1 MAKAE
6 IIIAEMR
13 NLVSGLDEGLFELRT
28 AKSVLT
34 NYTSMY
40 AVDHTLGPAVQQAID
55 WADEQLPDVRRRLAM
70 AEALE
75 QEPAPGWPAGYVE
88 MADDTA
94 ISTVPPDEAKQN
106 GIDAAEALLS
116 GDGDLDPELAAE
128 IQANM
133 NDPYFADGFAS
144 AASPEELS
152 DVIWEMNNKHQWL
165 GSDENPNGE
174 DRATYLSLLE
184 GIGGTLGTAT
194 RNVGTLALPNDYGQQ
209 WVDVLTSGP
218 EDHKDEAGT
227 ERGGHPQA
235 LAVLLGE
242 GTYST
247 EFLDHV
253 STELY
258 NFERS
263 FDGEPVWG
271 PRAEDP
277 MAVTIW
283 DGTGR
288 PASDV
293 MPYVM
298 TALGNNPQAA
308 QNFFNGG
315 DTVEVEING
324 EKVQINERL
333 QYLIQDRTWR
343 PGHGSDDG
351 SGLGAALEAAT
362 THFRD
367 RTENGQISAQIASQ
381 TFALIGDKTGEGS
394 GGNWYALGLDA
405 DAGWQMWGGM
415 RDNVANMMADY
426 APDLLQ
432 MATMGEGGNP
442 LGGDWH
448 SENAPGFPDGMP
460 YGAIM
465 DIDLMARIMG
475 TLGTDQDHVNT
486 VLSGAYVAQQL
497 SMSGTLDS
505 AIQQNPDIAVLLVS
519 DQSPDLIDNAA
530 SMGANGLGWIINA
543 AYQGDADD
551 EELQKKKAQT
561 WANVLNA
568 ASVAPFVPKI
578 EGEWLQWGVD
588 QAKAQALNAIKNA
601 PDADANAVYGQLSD
615 ETTNKLVQN
624 SLNQLLQAGYLD
636 QSVYD
641 AANQGTGGPY
651 KSPYE
656 FEGLVDPGPPPTFNF
671 DADPDSAFGQW
682 YIEWAPRSWLQNE
695 VRDPYKDEFP
705 DVG

>member
-40 AVDHTLGPAVQQAID
+40 PVDHTLGPEVQQAID

-165 GSDENPNGE
+165 GSDENPDGE
-174 DRATYLSLLE
+174 GRATYLSLLE

-235 LAVLLGE
+235 LAVLLGH
-242 GTYST
+242 GVYATD
-247 EFLDHV
+247 FLDQV
-253 STELY
+253 STEVY

-263 FDGEPVWG
+263 FDGDAVWG

-277 MAVTIW
+277 MSVVIW
-283 DGTGR
+283 DGTGN
-288 PASDV
+288 PAIDV

-308 QNFFNGG
+308 QNFFDGG

-324 EKVQINERL
+324 EKVQISERL
-333 QYLIQDRTWR
+333 KYLIQDRTWS
-343 PGHGSDDG
+343 PSDGSDDG

-405 DAGWQMWGGM
+405 DAGWQMWNGM

-426 APDLLQ
+426 APDLFRIAAMRQ
-432 MATMGEGGNP
+432 GDT

-448 SENAPGFPDGMP
+448 AGTAPGFPDGMP
-460 YGAIM
+460 YGAVM
-465 DIDLMARIMG
+465 DDELMAKIMG
-475 TLGTDQDHVNT
+475 TLGTNEDHVNI

-497 SMSGTLDS
+497 SMTSRLDE
-505 AIQQNPDIAVLLVS
+505 ALRENPDQAVLFITGQSS
-519 DQSPDLIDNAA
+519 DFVDNAGSLSA
-530 SMGANGLGWIINA
+530 SGLGWIINN
-543 AYQGDADD
+543 AYQGDRSD
-551 EELQKKKAQT
+551 EELQKKRAAA
-561 WANVLNA
+561 WANVLNI
-568 ASVAPFVPKI
+568 ASVAPFVPEVK
-578 EGEWLQWGVD
+578 GEWLQWGVN
-588 QAKAQALNAIKNA
+588 QAKAQALDALRNSPN
-601 PDADANAVYGQLSD
+601 ADANAIYGQMD
-615 ETTNKLVQN
+615 EDSQEALRN
-624 SLNQLLQAGYLD
+624 STLNQLLQAGYFD
-636 QSVYD
+636 ESVY
-641 AANQGTGGPY
+641 AEANERTGGPH
-651 KSPYE
+651 KAPSE
-656 FEGLVDPGPPPTFNF
+656 FAGVIDPGPPPTFNF
-671 DADPDSAFGQW
+671 EHENFPDW
-682 YIEWAPRSWLQNE
+682 YINYGPRSWMQNE
-695 VRDPYKDEFP
+695 LTDPYNSQWP
-705 DVG
+705 NVG